1 MESRTNEN
9 GACFNLLSEE
19 LDIGPVI
26 SQDVCKVL
34 DECIRSMSVSFP
46 SSPKVKD
53 KDRVRRPMNA
63 FMIYSKNARK
73 AMAKY
78 YPSLSYRKLSKALG
92 KIWKV
97 LDPAEKKPFIEE
109 AERLRILHKKEHPD
123 FKFTSYKRRKPKVND
138 AKKTD
143 EKSLSDVQNLFDLI
157 QCEHLS
163 QKLGKLTEDIG
174 CDLKSNFFN
183 FEGESKSIV
192 DTASYDTLLPNQ
204 SLFASDPSFQIEPTP
219 AWTAFGVR
227 NSSVPSPTGDFTF
240 ESDNDQELLSILQSI
255 LNDSPTSFGPNPST
269 STQFPPLECQTPPVH
284 NPNALPVGQIT
295 KNNELLTRLWNDC
308 RRSPYPTDL
317 SAFPFL

>member
-9 GACFNLLSEE
+9 DACFNLLGEE

-34 DECIRSMSVSFP
+34 DECIRSMSASFP
-46 SSPKVKD
+46 SSPKLKD

-78 YPSLSYRKLSKALG
+78 YPTLSYRKLSKALG

-123 FKFTSYKRRKPKVND
+123 FKFTSYKKRKPKVND
-138 AKKTD
+138 PKKTD
-143 EKSLSDVQNLFDLI
+143 EKSLPNVQDLFDLI

-163 QKLGKLTEDIG
+163 QKLGKFTEDIG
-174 CDLKSNFFN
+174 CDHKSSLFN
-183 FEGESKSIV
+183 VGAESKNIL

-204 SLFASDPSFQIEPTP
+204 SLFASDSSFQIEPTP
-219 AWTAFGVR
+219 TWTAFGAHDE
-227 NSSVPSPTGDFTF
+227 SVPSPTGDFTF

-255 LNDSPTSFGPNPST
+255 LNDAPTSVGLNPST
-269 STQFPPLECQTPPVH
+269 STQFPPLQCSTPLVH
-284 NPNALPVGQIT
+284 NPNALPVGQVT
-295 KNNELLTRLWNDC
+295 KNNELLTSLWNDC
-308 RRSPYPTDL
+308 RTSPYLTDP
-317 SAFPFL
+317 SSFPFL